1 MSIGSALFPDDH
13 GGVQQLVAAADRGM
27 YANKEKQ
34 KSNQPAGQ
42 LHAGRFCPGRSPL
55 STVQRES
62 FPAVRGPLYGPI
74 RAFAASLF
82 GSEAA

>member
-42 LHAGRFCPGRSPL
+42 LHVDASVPAVLHEVPS
-55 STVQRES
+55 SEKS
-62 FPAVRGPLYGPI
+62 FPAVRGPLQGPS